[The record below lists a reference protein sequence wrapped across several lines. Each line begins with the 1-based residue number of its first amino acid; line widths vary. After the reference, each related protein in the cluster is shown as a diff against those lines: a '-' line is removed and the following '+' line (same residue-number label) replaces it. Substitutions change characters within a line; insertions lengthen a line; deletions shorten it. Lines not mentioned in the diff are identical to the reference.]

1 VCTLACDLVADGL
14 LIQIHSKGVSYI
26 CLPTT
31 YAHPGVPPPPLTS
44 LVYTNWYSDVS
55 ISVGAVGHNIVI
67 VAPSNP
73 C

>member
-1 VCTLACDLVADGL
+1 MLTQG
-14 LIQIHSKGVSYI
+14 S
-26 CLPTT
+26 
-31 YAHPGVPPPPLTS
+31 PPPPLTS